1 MKYNKEQLLK
11 AIPVLCI
18 LLGVLLIGGGFA
30 MADFKMENMR
40 TVEQKPFIK
49 KEKTFLRT
57 TSPIFKS
64 TLITVKSISFPPK
77 TAKYTYNTR
86 KMRIIQSVLL
96 QIPLSCG

>member
-40 TVEQKPFIK
+40 TVEQKP
-49 KEKTFLRT
+49 FLRT